1 MGEIEPTTLARI
13 LAEAASE
20 AKAEDVQVLD
30 IHHLTV
36 IADLFVICSADNERL
51 LRAIGRQ
58 VMEATDKIGRD
69 PRRVEG
75 SAEAGWILLDYGDVI
90 VHIFGEAERQF
101 YRLEEVWSG
110 AQTLLVIQ

>member
-1 MGEIEPTTLARI
+1 LGAIEPTTLARI

-20 AKAEDVQVLD
+20 AKAVDVHVLD
-30 IHHLTV
+30 NHQLTV

-51 LRAIGRQ
+51 LRAFGRQ
-58 VMEATDKIGRD
+58 IMEATGKIDID

-75 SAEAGWILLDYGDVI
+75 SADAGWILLDYGDVV

>member
-1 MGEIEPTTLARI
+1 MGDIEPTTLARI

-30 IHHLTV
+30 IHNLTV

-51 LRAIGRQ
+51 LRAISRQ
-58 VMEATDKIGRD
+58 VLEATDKIDRD

-75 SAEAGWILLDYGDVI
+75 TAESGWILLDYGDVV

-101 YRLEEVWSG
+101 YRLEEVWAE

>member
-1 MGEIEPTTLARI
+1 M
-13 LAEAASE
+13 
-20 AKAEDVQVLD
+20 LD
-30 IHHLTV
+30 IHQLTV
-36 IADLFVICSADNERL
+36 IADLFVICSADNDRL
-51 LRAIGRQ
+51 LRAIRRQ
-58 VMEATDKIGRD
+58 IMEATDKIEHR

-75 SAEAGWILLDYGDVI
+75 SADAGWILLDYGDVV